1 MFIALTAFLV
11 IFSLF
16 LHELGHALY
25 MKKYGVPIETFSI
38 GLPFPIALRF
48 RSKKFLNGALIQFTP
63 LLLGAYVKSTSY
75 KGEDPTALL
84 SYKEQADIYGA
95 GPLANFIFGLSIL
108 LALGTWT
115 NWENTSAYLLNYR
128 TLLMLAFL
136 ITFSIAPKWFSRY
149 LMLPLGVS
157 MMVLTVW
164 LIFQD
169 PGKSVSGPVGIAKIM
184 GEASGVYT
192 SLLISSF
199 LSVSIGLFNTFP
211 LLPLD
216 GGRTMNAL
224 IGRYPNL
231 QAAYQLISAVILLML
246 FSFAILSDFIK

>member
-25 MKKYGVPIETFSI
+25 MKKYGLPIEIFSI
-38 GLPFPIALRF
+38 GLPFPIALKF
-48 RSKKFLNGALIQFTP
+48 RSKRFLNGALIQLTP
-63 LLLGAYVKSTSY
+63 FLLGAYVKPVSY
-75 KGEDPTALL
+75 KDIDPTNSL

-108 LALGTWT
+108 LMLGIWT
-115 NWENTSAYLLNYR
+115 NWENALAYLLNYR

-136 ITFSIAPKWFSRY
+136 ATLSIAPKWFSRY
-149 LMLPLGVS
+149 LMLPLGIS
-157 MMVLTVW
+157 MMILTAW

-169 PGKSVSGPVGIAKIM
+169 PAKSVSGPVGIAKIM
-184 GEASGVYT
+184 GNASGIYT

-216 GGRTMNAL
+216 GGQAMNAL
-224 IGRYPNL
+224 LGRYPSL
-231 QAAYQLISAVILLML
+231 QAAYQFVSVVLSLML
-246 FSFAILSDFIK
+246 FSFAILSDFT